1 MAKTHFYTTGFI
13 HIYKAKPIQTQAQKI
28 HPKFLHLKPVEA
40 PDEGAVH
47 VFDRA
52 TDVFEIAYCETIFA
66 LFRPLNSIVT
76 RQLAFKDSCSRLVR
90 VGEIKNY
97 RQSLNGLQKRK
108 NQLTKTRRRSSAN
121 SAGSSASRPSL
132 NERAKVARARAKTS
146 TRARATSTRARSFL
160 SATTS
165 TGALVSEEV
174 GQPGQARP
182 GHLQTLPSVARFK
195 PQTIIFGCHI
205 RVCAKRT
212 FGKALK
218 WSGQDL

>member
-1 MAKTHFYTTGFI
+1 MDANLRIQSILTQLGAIYIYIYIYTAAET
-13 HIYKAKPIQTQAQKI
+13 AAPPVALPEQKI
-28 HPKFLHLKPVEA
+28 FMSL
-40 PDEGAVH
+40 DEVAEV
-47 VFDRA
+47 D
-52 TDVFEIAYCETIFA
+52 
-66 LFRPLNSIVT
+66 
-76 RQLAFKDSCSRLVR
+76 
-90 VGEIKNY
+90 
-97 RQSLNGLQKRK
+97 SLNGLQKRK

-205 RVCAKRT
+205 VCVPNGHLEK
-212 FGKALK
+212 L
-218 WSGQDL
+218 